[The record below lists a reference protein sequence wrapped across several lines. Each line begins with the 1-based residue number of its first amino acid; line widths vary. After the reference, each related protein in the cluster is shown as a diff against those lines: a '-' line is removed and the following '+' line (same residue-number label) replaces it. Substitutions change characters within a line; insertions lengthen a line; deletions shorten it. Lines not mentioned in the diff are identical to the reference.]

1 MHFERGKKGII
12 VRFLT
17 HVTIHFSMIKKIIDV
32 AVMVSDAGAAAK
44 WYNEKLGFKIS
55 SSDGHWVTVSPE
67 GSQTVIHLCEGK
79 LEPGN
84 TGIAFSSDDVD
95 RTYSELLSKGV
106 EFSKKPGDDGFGK
119 YAVIRDPSGNEFW
132 LFGEM

>member
-79 LEPGN
+79 LEPGKVFMCAHCGH
-84 TGIAFSSDDVD
+84 TDDADMNGAQNIRLLGLAGV
-95 RTYSELLSKGV
+95 YSLRLLPY
-106 EFSKKPGDDGFGK
+106 EFSGRN
-119 YAVIRDPSGNEFW
+119 IC
-132 LFGEM
+132 L